1 MSGAKKMPRVAPL
14 LNVRRGAEAIE
25 FYKSAFGAA
34 ETFRTESPDGEV
46 VAQLNIGDC
55 DFCSP
60 TSRQS
65 TRTSARKLFAGVRCG
80 WFWLLMIPTASSTKP
95 SRQAQKNCGRL
106 PTRIMAGALAAS
118 SIRLGTIGRS
128 ANRSN
133 IAVGHGD
140 RGR

>member
-80 WFWLLMIPTASSTKP
+80 WFWLLMIHGVFNKAV
-95 SRQAQKNCGRL
+95 A
-106 PTRIMAGALAAS
+106 AGAKELWPVADQDYGWRVGRV
-118 SIRLGTIGRS
+118 IDPFGHHWEIGKP
-128 ANRSN
+128 
-133 IAVGHGD
+133 I
-140 RGR
+140 